1 MTDVTVAAP
10 EAMGV
15 PELTELVTD
24 ALRFLHS
31 NSERLREISGMVF
44 WCQCMQPRRDRHAP
58 EALALRLLLLF
69 WTCRCNRL
77 FCEIFALCIL
87 DRTAVWCCL
96 EVLVGRCST
105 GLFDARKRLKELYGS
120 FEFHARGMMGKSYRH
135 TPRAF
140 TCSRC
145 MQHALTFY
153 FLSQHARRP
162 LEQCLHSAGSVGLS
176 ACNLC
181 SSV

>member
-1 MTDVTVAAP
+1 MAREMQLGCPQISAEDSQCRSDGCDGGGSGGDGCSRADRAGDRRVALSAQ
-10 EAMGV
+10 
-15 PELTELVTD
+15 
-24 ALRFLHS
+24 H
-31 NSERLREISGMVF
+31 SERLREISGMVF

-135 TPRAF
+135 TQRALLAADA
-140 TCSRC
+140 CS
-145 MQHALTFY
+145 MH
-153 FLSQHARRP
+153 
-162 LEQCLHSAGSVGLS
+162 
-176 ACNLC
+176 
-181 SSV
+181 